1 MKCSAWCLSMLGP
14 LLGQLL
20 ASVTAVTNAS
30 VTGESALSL
39 TYQTLHWGHCMLRF
53 TGGGSSPI
61 HTDRK

>member
-1 MKCSAWCLSMLGP
+1 MKCSAWCLSKLGP

-20 ASVTAVTNAS
+20 ASVTAVTNTS
-30 VTGESALSL
+30 VTSESALSL
-39 TYQTLHWGHCMLRF
+39 TYQTLRWGLRF